1 MVDMKQLCTDMGDLE
16 EDAVIEALEQVM
28 DEGGIQAQEALKAC
42 QDGMSIIGDRFEEGE
57 YFVSD
62 LIFAGDLM
70 TEAVEMLKDALVGDE
85 DAESDAR
92 MILCT
97 VKGDLHDIGKNVV
110 RAMLEA
116 SGFSV
121 IDLGIDVPAD
131 KIIDTMREQDI
142 HIVGLSGVLTMAVDS
157 MKNIV
162 EEIEKAG
169 LRDSSKI
176 IIGGTPTSQ
185 EACEFV
191 GADDWA
197 FSPQKT
203 VEVCSKW
210 ASQLA

>member
-1 MVDMKQLCTDMGDLE
+1 MVDIKQLCEDMGDLE
-16 EDAVIEALEQVM
+16 EDAVLEALQQVM
-28 DEGGIQAQEALKAC
+28 DEGGAQAQEALKAC
-42 QDGMSIIGDRFEEGE
+42 QDGMSIIGERFEEGE

-70 TEAVEMLKDALVGDE
+70 TEAVEALKDALVHDK
-85 DAESDAR
+85 DAETNVK

-97 VKGDLHDIGKNVV
+97 VEGDLHDIGKNVV

-116 SGFSV
+116 SGFTV
-121 IDLGIDVPAD
+121 IDLGIDVPAG
-131 KIIDTMREQDI
+131 KIIDTMKEQDV

-162 EEIEKAG
+162 DEIESAG
-169 LRDSSKI
+169 LRDTTKI

-191 GADDWA
+191 RADDWA

-210 ASQLA
+210 ASQLT